1 MALFMIER
9 NFAEKLEMDDDGL
22 KSLLKINEDCSV
34 KWLSSF
40 LSADQRKTYC
50 LYEAANADDIREA
63 ALRAN
68 LPADSIIELTGE
80 IRPEDALG
88 Q

>member
-22 KSLLKINEDCSV
+22 KALLEINEECGV

-50 LYEAANADDIREA
+50 LYEASNADAIREA

-68 LPADSIIELTGE
+68 LPADSVIELTGE
-80 IRPEDALG
+80 IRPDVALG
-88 Q
+88 N